1 MTNTTNSVTAAAF
14 TPYGAAKFVNQVLA
28 EAGLPSIPP
37 QMMYNYT
44 TARLNKGKAPLI
56 KCDAHGGILPADL
69 EAWLAKYLEK
79 KGVQVAPKT
88 EEVEEI
94 EEDYVI

>member
-1 MTNTTNSVTAAAF
+1 MTNSATSAAF
-14 TPYGAAKFVNQVLA
+14 TPYGAAKFVNQVLT

-56 KCDAHGGILPADL
+56 QTDEKGLVVVSALNEWI
-69 EAWLAKYLEK
+69 EKYVAK
-79 KGVQVAPKT
+79 QVAAAVAVT
-88 EEVEEI
+88 AA
-94 EEDYVI
+94 